1 MNTRHQRRRRDLP
14 RAVPRWDQPVYG
26 GRRQAEH
33 LRIPAGRPLHLPVQ
47 IPTFAEAGEADAGQP
62 RRVVLGRNFRSRA
75 AVLDA
80 CNYLFAAVMGET
92 VGGFGVYRSGSVA
105 SGRAD
110 YYPDADDPRY
120 RTEVL
125 LVDAAGL
132 GEDDDAPDK
141 TALEA
146 RLAAQRIRAL
156 LDEGFPVW
164 IRETGALRPV
174 TPGYRDPAARHQNQ
188 GAHVHRRA

>member
-1 MNTRHQRRRRDLP
+1 MRDS
-14 RAVPRWDQPVYG
+14 
-26 GRRQAEH
+26 
-33 LRIPAGRPLHLPVQ
+33 
-47 IPTFAEAGEADAGQP
+47 P

-92 VGGFGVYRSGSVA
+92 VGGLAYTDREALHLG
-105 SGRAD
+105 AD

-156 LDEGFPVW
+156 LDEGFPVLDK
-164 IRETGALRPV
+164 ETGALRPV
-174 TPGYRDPAARHQNQ
+174 TPGDIVILLRAHQNQ